1 MIWNFASKLLLFACL
16 FGWSAAA
23 AQAPIKGQTKPLV
36 VFTTAPK
43 LIAAKLKLADGSTS
57 TVRGRATLTVVK
69 ANEDDSLTGTL
80 VYLLPNEAR
89 LAIAKAS
96 NRQLADVPANVT
108 EKELTINFQR
118 GTACPV
124 VKLQVSTKETEVG
137 NATLQFDKVVLE
149 IQETQA
155 PINQLFCSW
164 TRQLNVKRQRLGIIA
179 AINRLITVEED
190 VENQTT
196 NP

>member
-1 MIWNFASKLLLFACL
+1 MIWNFASKLLLLACL

-23 AQAPIKGQTKPLV
+23 TQAPTKGQTKPLV

-80 VYLLPNEAR
+80 VYLMPNEAR
-89 LAIAKAS
+89 LAIAKSS

-108 EKELTINFQR
+108 QKELTVNFQR

-124 VKLQVSTKETEVG
+124 VKLQFSAKEAEVG
-137 NATLQFDKVVLE
+137 NATLQFDKAVLE
-149 IQETQA
+149 VQETQA

-190 VENQTT
+190 VENQTM